1 MIDTNYFRVAW
12 RNLLRNKS
20 YSFLNITG
28 LAVGIAVTM
37 LIGLWIWD
45 EFSFEQYN
53 PNYERI
59 ARVMQYETV
68 GGETSAGSGLPM
80 PLAAELRTTYGNAF
94 KYVAISSWSR
104 DHTLSSGENKF
115 TEKGKFMEPDGAEI
129 LALKMLAG
137 TRAGLK
143 DPSSILLAESV
154 AKTLFGDSDPMN
166 KVVKIDNKISV
177 TVRGVYEDL
186 PHNTI
191 FKEVVFVAPLEIN
204 SQLDDW
210 IKNARTSWKDDAA
223 EILVQLAETVDV
235 DDVSS
240 RIRDSK
246 FNMVKGDKEAASYKP
261 VIFLQPMSRWH
272 LFSDF
277 ENGANSGRIRI
288 VRWFSI
294 IGSFILLLACINFMN
309 LSTAR
314 SEKRAKEVGIRKTLG
329 SLRRQLVIQ
338 FLNESL
344 LTVLLAFGVALVFV
358 ALALPFLNKVA
369 DKQMTILWRNP
380 WFWLVSIVF
389 ILGTALVAGS
399 YPAFYLSGFKPVKV
413 LKGAFRPGR
422 LAAIPR
428 KALVVLQFTVS
439 VTLIIGT
446 GIVYRQ
452 IQYAKDR
459 PVGYNQD
466 ELIAIKMTTPDL
478 FGKEE
483 ALRADL
489 LRTGSVVDMA
499 ESSSPTTDVW
509 FSFDGFDWKG
519 KDPAV
524 PGAFGAVSVTYG
536 YGKTVGWQLKDGRD
550 FSREF
555 STDSSGLVLNAAA
568 VSKMGLKKPVGEQ
581 IKWGGQTYT
590 VVGVIRNML
599 TDSPY
604 GLGRPTV
611 YYLAKDHSANF
622 MFIKIKSAHP
632 MRQALSDIRSVL
644 QKYAPSSPFD
654 YRFVDEEF
662 AKKFADEERIGQIAS
677 LFAILAIFVSCLGVF
692 GMASYMAEQRRKEIG
707 VRKVLGAS
715 VFNLWALLSKDFVMM
730 VMISLLIATPTAYF
744 IMHTWLNNYQY
755 RSGIP
760 GWIFAVAGLGTMTIT
775 LCTISFQVIKA
786 ALANPISSLRTE

>member
-1 MIDTNYFRVAW
+1 MIQNYFRVAW

-20 YSFLNITG
+20 YSSLNITG

-45 EFSFEQYN
+45 EFSFEKYN

-59 ARVMQYETV
+59 ARVMQYETF

-94 KYVAISSWSR
+94 KYVAISSWNR
-104 DHTLSSGENKF
+104 DHTLSSGDNKF
-115 TEKGKFMEPDGAEI
+115 IEKGKFMEPDGAEI
-129 LALKMLAG
+129 LALKMLEG

-191 FKEVVFVAPLEIN
+191 FKDVVFVAPLDLYT
-204 SQLDDW
+204 QLDDW
-210 IKNARTSWKDDAA
+210 IKSARTNWNDDAA
-223 EILVQLAETVDV
+223 EILAQLAENVNFS
-235 DDVSS
+235 DVSS

-246 FNMVKGDKEAASYKP
+246 FNKIKNDKEAASYKP
-261 VIFLQPMSRWH
+261 IIFLQPMSRWH

-277 ENGANSGRIRI
+277 ENGANSGGRIRI

-338 FLNESL
+338 FFNESL
-344 LTVLLAFGVALVFV
+344 LTVLLAFGVAVVFV
-358 ALALPFLNKVA
+358 VLALPFFNKLA
-369 DKQMTILWRNP
+369 DKQMTIVWRNP
-380 WFWLVSIVF
+380 FFWLVSIVF

-399 YPAFYLSGFKPVKV
+399 YPAFFLSGFKPVKV
-413 LKGAFRPGR
+413 LKGAYRAGR

-446 GIVYRQ
+446 VIIYRQ

-459 PVGYNQD
+459 PLGYSKD
-466 ELIAIKMTTPDL
+466 GLIAIKMTTPDF

-483 ALRADL
+483 ALRAEL

-519 KDPAV
+519 KDPTV
-524 PGAFGAVSVTYG
+524 PGEFGAVSVTYG
-536 YGKTVGWQLKDGRD
+536 YGQTVGWQLKEGRD

-581 IKWGGQTYT
+581 IKWGGQTYK

-611 YYLAKDHSANF
+611 YYLARDHSANF
-622 MFIKIKSAHP
+622 MFIKINAAHNI
-632 MRQALSDIRSVL
+632 RQALNDIRSVL
-644 QKYAPSSPFD
+644 QKYAPSAPFD

-662 AKKFADEERIGQIAS
+662 AKKFADEERMGQIAS
-677 LFAILAIFVSCLGVF
+677 LFAILAIFISCLGVF

-707 VRKVLGAS
+707 VRKILGAS
-715 VFNLWALLSKDFVMM
+715 VFNLWTLLSKDFVVM
-730 VMISLLIATPTAYF
+730 VIISLLIATPIAYF

-760 GWIFAVAGLGTMTIT
+760 GWIFAVAGLSTMMIT

-786 ALANPISSLRTE
+786 ALANPIRSLRAD